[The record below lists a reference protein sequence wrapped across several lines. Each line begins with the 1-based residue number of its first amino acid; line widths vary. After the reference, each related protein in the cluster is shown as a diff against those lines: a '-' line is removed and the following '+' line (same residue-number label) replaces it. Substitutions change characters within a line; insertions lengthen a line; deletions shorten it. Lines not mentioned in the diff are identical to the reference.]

1 MAQTYTPNTV
11 VVFHC
16 GGCTE
21 QVDVTEGGVF
31 INQLFQ
37 VANERETCSSSVAIM
52 ASFGHARVQEDYEMK
67 ILIHIDSSADCSM

>member
-1 MAQTYTPNTV
+1 MEWLEHMHPYFQGAVAQTYTPNTV

-37 VANERETCSSSVAIM
+37 VANEREHVLP
-52 ASFGHARVQEDYEMK
+52 Q
-67 ILIHIDSSADCSM
+67 

>member
-21 QVDVTEGGVF
+21 QVDMTEGGVF

-37 VANERETCSSSVAIM
+37 VANERETCSSSVAINYGIIW
-52 ASFGHARVQEDYEMK
+52 SC
-67 ILIHIDSSADCSM
+67 SSARGL